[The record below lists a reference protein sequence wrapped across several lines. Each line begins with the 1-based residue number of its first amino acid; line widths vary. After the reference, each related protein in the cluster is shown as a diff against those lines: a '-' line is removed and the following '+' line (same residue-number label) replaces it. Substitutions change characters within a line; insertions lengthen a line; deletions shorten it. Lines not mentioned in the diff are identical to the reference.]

1 MDDRYERSYCKR
13 HNMEFSQK
21 RLYRWYSIQLDIPMA
36 DINKM
41 NEELDHEEVNLFL
54 KKKLKKMIIEK
65 LRWT

>member
-1 MDDRYERSYCKR
+1 
-13 HNMEFSQK
+13 MEFSQK